1 MDADKIRNIAEEEL
15 AEGSLFLVEVNI
27 TPGNEIEVVIDSDG
41 SVDIDDCVALSR
53 AIEER
58 LDREEE
64 DFELTVTSAGIGRPL
79 RLLRQYRKLIGHPVE
94 VVLLNGTKIIAELRD
109 ARRGFRHAGLSGDA
123 GRRGKETQTGIRCG
137 ADLPS
142 FGNKEHQGVPRF
154 QIARPSVLRTGPH
167 YREI

>member
-27 TPGNEIEVVIDSDG
+27 TPGNEIEVVM
-41 SVDIDDCVALSR
+41 DIDDCVALSR

-109 ARRGFRHAGLSGDA
+109 ADEG
-123 GRRGKETQTGIRCG
+123 
-137 ADLPS
+137 
-142 FGNKEHQGVPRF
+142 
-154 QIARPSVLRTGPH
+154 SVTLA
-167 YREI
+167 YREMRAVEGKKRKQGFDVVQTYPLSEIKSTKEYLDFK

>member
-64 DFELTVTSAGIGRPL
+64 DFELTVTSAGIADRSGCCASTGNSSAVLWKSCCSTGRKSSRNCAMPT
-79 RLLRQYRKLIGHPVE
+79 RVPSRWPIG
-94 VVLLNGTKIIAELRD
+94 
-109 ARRGFRHAGLSGDA
+109 
-123 GRRGKETQTGIRCG
+123 RCG
-137 ADLPS
+137 P
-142 FGNKEHQGVPRF
+142 
-154 QIARPSVLRTGPH
+154 
-167 YREI
+167 

>member
-79 RLLRQYRKLIGHPVE
+79 RLLRQYRKLIGRPVE
-94 VVLLNGTKIIAELRD
+94 VVLLNGTKIIAE
-109 ARRGFRHAGLSGDA
+109 
-123 GRRGKETQTGIRCG
+123 
-137 ADLPS
+137 LPS

>member
-79 RLLRQYRKLIGHPVE
+79 RLLRQYRKLIGHPV
-94 VVLLNGTKIIAELRD
+94 
-109 ARRGFRHAGLSGDA
+109 
-123 GRRGKETQTGIRCG
+123 
-137 ADLPS
+137 
-142 FGNKEHQGVPRF
+142 
-154 QIARPSVLRTGPH
+154 
-167 YREI
+167 

>member
-27 TPGNEIEVVIDSDG
+27 TPGNEIEVVI
-41 SVDIDDCVALSR
+41 DIDDCVALSR

-109 ARRGFRHAGLSGDA
+109 ADEG
-123 GRRGKETQTGIRCG
+123 
-137 ADLPS
+137 
-142 FGNKEHQGVPRF
+142 
-154 QIARPSVLRTGPH
+154 SVTLA
-167 YREI
+167 YREMRAVEGKKRKQGFDVVQTYPLSEIKSTKEYLDFK

>member
-79 RLLRQYRKLIGHPVE
+79 RLLRQYRKLIGRPVE
-94 VVLLNGTKIIAELRD
+94 VVRDENHRGTARC
-109 ARRGFRHAGLSGDA
+109 RRGFRHAGLSGDA

>member
-64 DFELTVTSAGIGRPL
+64 DFELTVTSAGCPFPPYKCQTSKHD
-79 RLLRQYRKLIGHPVE
+79 LLYSASPEQVKYH
-94 VVLLNGTKIIAELRD
+94 NAENSEC
-109 ARRGFRHAGLSGDA
+109 AV
-123 GRRGKETQTGIRCG
+123 IR
-137 ADLPS
+137 
-142 FGNKEHQGVPRF
+142 
-154 QIARPSVLRTGPH
+154 
-167 YREI
+167 